1 MYTFRG
7 IASVMHLG
15 PGVLNDRK
23 KNQQLLTRPT
33 VREKNKCL
41 KEKK

>member
-7 IASVMHLG
+7 IASVVHLD
-15 PGVLNDRK
+15 PGVLNDKK

-33 VREKNKCL
+33 VQEKNKCL